1 MTTEKTAWVAG
12 ASGLVGGALLT
23 RLLDD
28 TRWARVVSFGRRP
41 VDRTHPRLTQVTVD
55 FARFDAQGAPAPTAA
70 FCTLGTTIKKAGSRE
85 AFRAVDYDAVMAF
98 ARAARAAGATDF
110 HVVTALG
117 AKKGS
122 WVFYNH
128 VKGEVEAA
136 LATLGFDHLVVYQ
149 PSLLLGDRA
158 EQRPGERA
166 AIVVSE
172 ALAPV
177 LRPFASRPIH
187 ADTVAA
193 AVATTALAPPPGVT
207 TLPSGRLH
215 DIAAQDGTSAVR

>member
-1 MTTEKTAWVAG
+1 MTTERCAWIAG

-28 TRWARVVSFGRRP
+28 PTWTHVVSLGRRNL
-41 VDRTHPRLTQVTVD
+41 DRTHSQLVQRTVD
-55 FARFDAQGAPAPTAA
+55 FARLGPLDAPPPTAA
-70 FCTLGTTIKKAGSRE
+70 FCALGTTIKKAGSRE

-98 ARAARAAGATDF
+98 ATAARAAGARDF

-117 AKKGS
+117 AKRGS

-128 VKGEVEAA
+128 VKGEVEEA
-136 LATLGFDHLVVYQ
+136 LGALGFDSLVVYQ

-158 EQRPGERA
+158 EHRPGERIA
-166 AIVVSE
+166 VAVSE
-172 ALAPV
+172 TLAPL
-177 LRPFASRPIH
+177 LRPFAARPIY

-193 AVATTALAPPPGVT
+193 AMVATAHHPPPGITV
-207 TLPSGRLH
+207 LPSGRLH
-215 DIAAQDGTSAVR
+215 DIAAQHGTTPAG